1 MSNFSDTTII
11 TMSDQENEVVLC
23 KPDISWVMEGWKKDK
38 DKDTGDFK
46 GVLYFHVGR
55 YSDIVQGVPKKYRL

>member
-23 KPDISWVMEGWKKDK
+23 KPDNSWVMEGWKKDK